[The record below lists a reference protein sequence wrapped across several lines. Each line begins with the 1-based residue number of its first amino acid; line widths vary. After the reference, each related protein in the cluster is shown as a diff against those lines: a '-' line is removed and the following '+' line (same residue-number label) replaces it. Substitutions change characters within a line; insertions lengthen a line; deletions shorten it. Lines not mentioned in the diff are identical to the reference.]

1 MNRRNMIG
9 GVLGL
14 CGLGA
19 TAKGETTAPV
29 KTVRLVRLDGIG
41 IEHVVTHGPCCP
53 NSVVTGVRLQHAD
66 GGLKLIVEHS
76 ELQYADCEP
85 ATK

>member
-9 GVLGL
+9 RLLGL

-41 IEHVVTHGPCCP
+41 NEHVVKHGPCCP
-53 NSVVTGVRLQHAD
+53 NSVVTGVRLQYAN
-66 GGLKLIVEHS
+66 GGLKLIVEHA
-76 ELQYADCEP
+76 ELQRMDCEP